1 MKLRLI
7 MMLAVLFMAGSMAD
21 AGDVKQVL
29 DLDGQ
34 QTVQQRE
41 SGDFFKKSINRMAA
55 LPGFQCHFDQMMVF
69 TDGGGQRY
77 AGELAVLKP
86 KRFRWQYAEPYE
98 QFYVSDGNGIWHYE
112 PDLMQAERLDNLE
125 SVDPAVMKLLDGR
138 ITPADLQVLRHES
151 DAKLE
156 IRRYQVRIKGS
167 EPVWL
172 GFSRTGDLIL
182 IERDDVLGNRNRM
195 SLSGCSYVAPP
206 ENLFSFTPPKGVDVL
221 DMRSATE

>member
-1 MKLRLI
+1 

-182 IERDDVLGNRNRM
+182 IERDDVLG
-195 SLSGCSYVAPP
+195 
-206 ENLFSFTPPKGVDVL
+206 
-221 DMRSATE
+221 